1 MSSTIKIKRS
11 NVPGKVPTTSDIAS
25 GELALNTKD
34 FKLYS
39 SNGTSIFQLANAL
52 ALANTNAS
60 ITNVK
65 TNLTSTNTA
74 LRLLISNIS
83 NANVIVSSSLVSA
96 LTQNDTVVTS
106 LTDISHAYTL
116 TEQVVL
122 DQYLQVANSFTKL
135 TKYAANTS
143 AVTTSAG
150 SLTSNSPVVSNPAG
164 LITLQLPDASTIKL
178 PDWT

>member
-11 NVPGKVPTTSDIAS
+11 NVLGKVPTTSDIAA

-74 LRLLISNIS
+74 LRLLISNIGGGAS
-83 NANVIVSSSLVSA
+83 PSS
-96 LTQNDTVVTS
+96 
-106 LTDISHAYTL
+106 
-116 TEQVVL
+116 
-122 DQYLQVANSFTKL
+122 LQVANSFTKL

-150 SLTSNSPVVSNPAG
+150 SLTFNSPVVSNPAG
-164 LITLQLPDASTIKL
+164 LITLQLPDGSTIKL
-178 PDWT
+178 PYWT

>member
-11 NVPGKVPTTSDIAS
+11 NVLGKVPTTSDIAA

-39 SNGTSIFQLANAL
+39 SNGTSIFQLSNAL

-83 NANVIVSSSLVSA
+83 GGASPSS
-96 LTQNDTVVTS
+96 
-106 LTDISHAYTL
+106 
-116 TEQVVL
+116 
-122 DQYLQVANSFTKL
+122 LQVANSFTKL

-150 SLTSNSPVVSNPAG
+150 SLTFNSPVVSNPAG
-164 LITLQLPDASTIKL
+164 LITLQLPDGSTIKL
-178 PDWT
+178 PYWT

>member
-11 NVPGKVPTTSDIAS
+11 NVLGKVPTTSDIAS

-60 ITNVK
+60 ISNVK

-74 LRLLISNIS
+74 LRLLINNIS
-83 NANVIVSSSLVSA
+83 GNASPSS
-96 LTQNDTVVTS
+96 
-106 LTDISHAYTL
+106 
-116 TEQVVL
+116 
-122 DQYLQVANSFTKL
+122 LQVANSFTKL

-150 SLTSNSPVVSNPAG
+150 ALTFNSPVVSNPAG
-164 LITLQLPDASTIKL
+164 LITIQLPDGSIIKL
-178 PDWT
+178 PYWT